1 LFFFLFLL
9 GLAIAVAA
17 ELCTISSMK
26 ISVKTLKGNHF
37 DLVVNPT
44 DTVTAVKKQIEESQG
59 KDAFPYSQQLL
70 IHQGKVLKD
79 DTTMDDNKV
88 SENGFLVVMLTK
100 V

>member
-1 LFFFLFLL
+1 MEICIEEHWIYHTL
-9 GLAIAVAA
+9 VAEDSLYQVFHA
-17 ELCTISSMK
+17 RVDCTLMWSF
-26 ISVKTLKGNHF
+26 GF
-37 DLVVNPT
+37 Q
-44 DTVTAVKKQIEESQG
+44 VTAVKKQIEESQG

-100 V
+100 VWS